1 MSTFAGIFLLLVALW
16 ILSFFVFHLAWLFI
30 NILLIV
36 AVVVILVRIIQG
48 KNPFGDNTTT
58 NNHHKDDDAQK

>member
-16 ILSFFVFHLAWLFI
+16 ILSFFVFHLAWFFI

-36 AVVVILVRIIQG
+36 AIVVVLVRIIQG
-48 KNPFGDNTTT
+48 KNPFGDNSTTD
-58 NNHHKDDDAQK
+58 HSKDDNNTQK